1 MQDRPS
7 TPMPWRLPSAE
18 FGPARLEWPGG
29 SVDIARLRLRDAAL
43 AWPGDGSLPSGTAAE
58 LELSTLS
65 LQAHLPLPEAPAE
78 VQQAVASAGRAERWR
93 LEPLEHLDGAV
104 HAVITD
110 AALLFDARVTVPVSA
125 GEVDFNQAS
134 VEHIGPDSRMGISRM
149 GLYVDAPGGRT
160 YLLQFATP
168 PQAGVRYEQRSALLG
183 HWTTDRG
190 QLSLRPFLEAM
201 LAQMARSGPRA
212 AGGFTAQARTLF
224 ARTAMRG
231 ELRPGDGVIDLGPL
245 QLRLVGRAEGRNTAL
260 LDSAA
265 VGRGLSLSLDDV
277 ALADL
282 RLRVGEREL
291 RAGRGSARLRLRVQ
305 VRDDGL
311 AIELSLGTLILRDVQ
326 LGAPTDATPPTADA
340 AGSA

>member
-1 MQDRPS
+1 MSADRTNAAPEGPPFGDAAS
-7 TPMPWRLPSAE
+7 APWRVPSAE
-18 FGPARLEWPGG
+18 FGPARMEWPGG
-29 SVDIARLRLRDAAL
+29 SVEVARIRLRDAAL
-43 AWPGDGSLPSGTAAE
+43 AWPADGGLPSGTAAE
-58 LELSTLS
+58 VEVSTLS
-65 LQAHLPLPEAPAE
+65 LDAHLPLPEAPAE
-78 VQQAVASAGRAERWR
+78 VQHAVPSSGGADGWR
-93 LEPLEHLDGAV
+93 LEPLERLDGAV

-168 PQAGVRYEQRSALLG
+168 PHAGVRYEQRSALLG

-190 QLSLRPFLEAM
+190 QVSLRPFLESM
-201 LAQMARSGPRA
+201 LAQMARTGPRA

-245 QLRLVGRAEGRNTAL
+245 QARLVGRADGRNTAL

-265 VGRGLSLSLDDV
+265 VGRGLSVSIDDV

-282 RLRVGEREL
+282 RLRLGGREL
-291 RAGRGSARLRLRVQ
+291 SAGSASARLRLRVH
-305 VRDDGL
+305 VLDDGL
-311 AIELSLGTLILRDVQ
+311 AIALSLGTLILRDVR
-326 LGAPTDATPPTADA
+326 LLPAPA
-340 AGSA
+340 